1 MAYAQ
6 KAASSLQMA
15 GSMLAQFQ
23 QSQALNDT
31 SSSGPRP
38 YQNWDRLNRIR
49 TNKKIMGRYAA

>member
-23 QSQALNDT
+23 QTEALNDT
-31 SSSGPRP
+31 TSGSRP
-38 YQNWDRLNRIR
+38 YQNWDRLERIYS
-49 TNKKIMGRYAA
+49 NKKIMGRYAA